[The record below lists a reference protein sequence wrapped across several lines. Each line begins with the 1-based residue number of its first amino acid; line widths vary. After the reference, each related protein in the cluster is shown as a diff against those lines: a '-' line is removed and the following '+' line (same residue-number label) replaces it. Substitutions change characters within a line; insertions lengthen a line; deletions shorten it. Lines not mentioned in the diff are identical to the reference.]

1 MQTDKSM
8 TCTCEPQN
16 RAPYPATC
24 GRCGGEVVPG
34 CACRADVRRY
44 GRDVAVVEGGPAAA
58 RWARTRVGHRMR
70 DPQGPGACEALVPA
84 FGQVCDYCEKICSV
98 VGSKLYAVVAKKT
111 RRRARVCRHPEYR
124 RGPSGPGNREPKFLC
139 IVCGAEES
147 CW

>member
-1 MQTDKSM
+1 MSGGF
-8 TCTCEPQN
+8 TCQCAVQN

-84 FGQVCDYCEKICSV
+84 FGQVCDYCSKICSV
-98 VGSKLYAVVAKKT
+98 VGSKLHAVVAKT
-111 RRRARVCRHPEYR
+111 RRRRN
-124 RGPSGPGNREPKFLC
+124 S
-139 IVCGAEES
+139 
-147 CW
+147 